1 MAQDRSDIEEI
12 KSRLDIVQLV
22 RHYVDLK
29 PVGDR
34 WTGACPFHQETKPSF
49 SVNPELG
56 LFYCF
61 GCQASG
67 DVLDFYCRINGLD
80 FAEGLRELAE
90 ETGVQLRQ
98 ARASGKEEQSSLR
111 RRCLAMHELAQSF
124 FRQCLAGQPGEPARS
139 YLARRGIAQ
148 ASSDA
153 FGLGY
158 SPDSWNGLKNA
169 LQEQGYTAE
178 QGASAGL
185 LSQNRQGRIYDRFR
199 GRIMFPIYD
208 LGGRV
213 VAFGGR
219 IIGEGEPKYL
229 NSSDTPIFK
238 KGDLLYGLYQARQ
251 SITQSKEA
259 LLTEGYSDV
268 LTLAQSGFSNACGV
282 LGTALTSAQVK
293 RLSGLCRSVTLIFDG
308 DRAGEQASLR
318 SAAMVL
324 QAGLAAKVVSLPQGE
339 DVDSFL
345 RQEGAEALQALLQE
359 AREGLAFCLSM
370 ISVYYAPREMLRWA
384 VDFLQGLPE
393 TAWQAYYLPR
403 IAKGLQLS
411 EAELRQALSEPR
423 VQRERKEM
431 ARALQSSSPGA
442 RDREL
447 LRFALCYPQYI
458 PRLRDY
464 GLEDALRTERG
475 RAFWSKL
482 VRHGHSEDILQ
493 LLDEGEKRFY
503 VQSKFNPAYNVDPEQ
518 VWADLQ
524 AFLSHVRKEREQ
536 KSLQQSLSMA
546 QQRGD
551 TQEVFRLLEQFSR
564 FSKGEE

>member
-1 MAQDRSDIEEI
+1 MAKDRSDIDEI
-12 KSRLDIVQLV
+12 KAKLDIVQLV
-22 RHYVDLK
+22 QRYVDLR

-34 WTGACPFHQETKPSF
+34 WSGVCPFHQETKPSF
-49 SVNPELG
+49 SVSPELG

-67 DVLDFYCRINGLD
+67 DALDFYCRINGLD
-80 FAEGLRELAE
+80 FAEGIKELAE
-90 ETGVQLRQ
+90 ETGVRLRKGAGTGQGEQ
-98 ARASGKEEQSSLR
+98 ASLR

-124 FRQCLAGQPGEPARS
+124 FRHCLTGKPGEPARS
-139 YLARRGIAQ
+139 YLSGRGLSQETIE
-148 ASSDA
+148 A

-158 SPDSWNGLKNA
+158 SPDSWEGLKNA
-169 LQEQGYTAE
+169 LQRQGYSAE
-178 QGASAGL
+178 QGAQAGL
-185 LSQNRQGRIYDRFR
+185 LSQSRQGRIFDRFR
-199 GRIMFPIYD
+199 GRIIFPIFD

-219 IIGEGEPKYL
+219 TLGEGEPKYL

-251 SITQSKEA
+251 AITQSKEA

-268 LTLAQSGFSNACGV
+268 LTLVQSGFPNACGV
-282 LGTALTSAQVK
+282 LGTALTPAQVK
-293 RLSGLCRSVTLIFDG
+293 RLSGLCRCVTLIFDG

-324 QAGLAAKVVSLPQGE
+324 QAGLSARVVSLPQGE
-339 DVDSFL
+339 DVDSLL
-345 RQEGAEALQALLQE
+345 RQQGAEALQALLQE

-370 ISVYYAPREMLRWA
+370 INVYYAPREMLRWA

-393 TAWQAYYLPR
+393 AAWQAYYVPR

-411 EAELRQALSEPR
+411 EAELRQALHEPR
-423 VQRERKEM
+423 GQRERKEM

-458 PRLRDY
+458 PSLREH
-464 GLEDALRTERG
+464 GLEGVLRTERG

-482 VRHGHSEDILQ
+482 VQHGRSDDMLP
-493 LLDEGEKRFY
+493 LLDDGEKRFY
-503 VQSKFNPAYNVDPEQ
+503 VECKFNPAYNVDPEQ
-518 VWADLQ
+518 VWDDLR
-524 AFLSHVRKEREQ
+524 AFLDRRRKDREQ
-536 KSLQQSLSMA
+536 KELQQALSKA

-551 TQEVFRLLEQFSR
+551 TREVFRLLEQFSR